1 MKACLLAIFCAWAI
15 PAFAQ
20 DTMDESVVDVPAP
33 AKSAKPRETAPAEIT
48 PLLPPGTM
56 QDMKVAELRALD
68 KITARVSPL
77 EAPLDQT
84 ITFGSLNI
92 VVKACRKAPAEDR
105 PESAAFVQVWEQK
118 PGEDSHWVYSG
129 WLYASS
135 PALTGIEHPVYDIWL
150 TDCRN
155 APASPTP

>member
-1 MKACLLAIFCAWAI
+1 MRFLFLFAVLIFAI
-15 PAFAQ
+15 PALAQ
-20 DTMDESVVDVPAP
+20 DAMDDSVVDAPAP
-33 AKSAKPRETAPAEIT
+33 AKTGKPKEVAPAEVT

-56 QDMKVAELRALD
+56 QDYQVAELRALD

-77 EAPLDQT
+77 DAPIDQT

-92 VVKACRKAPAEDR
+92 VVKACRKTLAEDR
-105 PESAAFVQVWEQK
+105 PEAAAFVQVWEQK

-135 PALTGIEHPVYDIWL
+135 PALTGLEHPVYDLWL
-150 TDCRN
+150 TDCK
-155 APASPTP
+155 SP

>member
-1 MKACLLAIFCAWAI
+1 MKLFFLSALLLLLSF
-15 PAFAQ
+15 PAHAQ
-20 DTMDESVVDVPAP
+20 DAMDDSVVDTPVPAK
-33 AKSAKPRETAPAEIT
+33 AAKPKNAAPAEVT

-56 QDMKVAELRALD
+56 QDYKLAELNALD
-68 KITARVSPL
+68 KITARVSQL
-77 EAPLDQT
+77 EAPIDQT

-92 VVKACRKAPAEDR
+92 VVKACRKTLAEDR
-105 PESAAFVQVWEQK
+105 PEAAAFVQVWEQK

-135 PALTGIEHPVYDIWL
+135 PALTGLEHPVYDLWL

-155 APASPTP
+155 SP

>member
-1 MKACLLAIFCAWAI
+1 MRALFLLAVLCLSV
-15 PAFAQ
+15 PAVAQ
-20 DTMDESVVDVPAP
+20 DTMDDSVVDVPLPKTAKAP
-33 AKSAKPRETAPAEIT
+33 KEVAPAEVV
-48 PLLPPGTM
+48 PLKPPGTM
-56 QDMKVAELRALD
+56 QDMKLAELQALD

-77 EAPLDQT
+77 EAPLEQAV
-84 ITFGSLNI
+84 TFGSLNI
-92 VVKACRKAPAEDR
+92 IVKACRKTLAEDR

-150 TDCRN
+150 TDCKN
-155 APASPTP
+155 L